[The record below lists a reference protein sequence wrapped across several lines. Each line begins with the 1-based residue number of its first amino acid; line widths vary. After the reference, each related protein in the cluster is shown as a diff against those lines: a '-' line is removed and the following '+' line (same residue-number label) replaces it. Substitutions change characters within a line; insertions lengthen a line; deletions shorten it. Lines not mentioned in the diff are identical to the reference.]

1 MEKDKYYNDNQT
13 KFIARA
19 QVLKKCPNNH
29 KEKSYMSMFK
39 RNPVISKKLT
49 GHLSLKWQEAN
60 SSRKWAYQFK
70 QISI

>member
-19 QVLKKCPNNH
+19 QILKKCPSNH

-39 RNPVISKKLT
+39 RNPAISKK
-49 GHLSLKWQEAN
+49 
-60 SSRKWAYQFK
+60 
-70 QISI
+70 